1 MQAEIIAIGTEL
13 LLGEILDT
21 NTRFIARALRE
32 IGLDLHRTSTVGDNP
47 TRIAHVVQE
56 SAQRADVVIT
66 TGGLGPTIDDPTR
79 EAVAQA
85 AGQTLVF
92 HNALWAQI
100 EEKFAQ
106 FGKAPTENNRRQAYI
121 PRGAEP
127 LENPAGSAPGFIT
140 TIGASLVVCLPGVP
154 AEMEQM
160 LDRIVLPLLKN
171 RFKLDSFLR
180 TRILR
185 VAGVGESWLDERIQ
199 DLERMTNPTV
209 GLAAHPGQIDIRIT
223 AKGDTEEDVQEG
235 ISQVEAS
242 LRQRLGDLIYGADD
256 DTLPGVVL
264 AALEEKHWPL
274 RVLEYGTAGALQS
287 TLADVPGP
295 FAGGEFYR
303 STPAD
308 FNLLQELQELRNRTQ
323 DPILLGLV
331 CAPAPDHIAIQ
342 YAWITPKMQHNRNL
356 KYGGPPPYAPQWAVS
371 YALNNLRKAILF

>member
-92 HNALWAQI
+92 HDALWAQI

-242 LRQRLGDLIYGADD
+242 LRQRLGDLIYGVDD

-342 YAWITPKMQHNRNL
+342 YAWITP
-356 KYGGPPPYAPQWAVS
+356 GGELCAQQFA
-371 YALNNLRKAILF
+371 